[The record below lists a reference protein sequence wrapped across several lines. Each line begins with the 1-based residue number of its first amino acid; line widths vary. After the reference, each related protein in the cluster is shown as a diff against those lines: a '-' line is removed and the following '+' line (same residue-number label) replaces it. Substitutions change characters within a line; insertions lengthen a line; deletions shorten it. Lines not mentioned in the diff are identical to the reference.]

1 MQDVDEEF
9 TSADYNYVILLKEM
23 TQEIKSLQ
31 NDLQVITNDEV
42 RGFAKKRYMELK
54 NKYFYLLAKDLELL
68 KLYENDNKQEG
79 PEDGFVPM

>member
-42 RGFAKKRYMELK
+42 RGFAKKRYIELK
-54 NKYFYLLAKDLELL
+54 NK
-68 KLYENDNKQEG
+68 
-79 PEDGFVPM
+79 